1 MDKIKYNNKL
11 YFISID
17 KINNNILY
25 PRIPN
30 NYFTKNAYED
40 NKQKRI
46 CLCKSINKCL
56 MALSKN
62 CKDLIF
68 NVYEVDDINNYQ
80 VYRPNIEEVPDS
92 IITEEL
98 WIITPVKL
106 KYIGKIRCIDSV
118 DNDGYIFKY
127 SDKIAKV
134 YDWKYEWL

>member
-40 NKQKRI
+40 NKQERI
-46 CLCKSINKCL
+46 CLCKNINKCL

-62 CKDLIF
+62 CKDLTF
-68 NVYEVDDINNYQ
+68 NVYEVDDINKYQ
-80 VYRPNIEEVPDS
+80 VYRPSIEEVPDS

-106 KYIGKIRCIDSV
+106 KYIKPFKI
-118 DNDGYIFKY
+118 
-127 SDKIAKV
+127 KINKAIINIKNNCF
-134 YDWKYEWL
+134 